1 MTKTKK
7 ILVISVLIPTDLFR
21 LPGKILSL
29 KGNTENFFLILLWMT
44 ELLLT
49 DIGSKV
55 MMDQAVDSE
64 ISYNQYKSLLSA
76 IYAYYQYLFFLVII
90 NTS

>member
-21 LPGKILSL
+21 LPGKMLSL
-29 KGNTENFFLILLWMT
+29 KGNTENFFLTLLWMT

-55 MMDQAVDSE
+55 MMDQAVD
-64 ISYNQYKSLLSA
+64 
-76 IYAYYQYLFFLVII
+76 
-90 NTS
+90 